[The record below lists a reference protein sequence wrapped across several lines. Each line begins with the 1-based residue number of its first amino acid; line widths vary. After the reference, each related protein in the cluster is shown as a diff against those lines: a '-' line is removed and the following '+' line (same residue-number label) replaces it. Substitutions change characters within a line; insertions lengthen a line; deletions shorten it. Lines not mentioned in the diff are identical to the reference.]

1 MTSVERLDGVKLNLA
16 DDAWVLVRAS
26 GTEPLLR
33 VYCEAA
39 DAETVRAVL
48 AAVTALVLG

>member
-1 MTSVERLDGVKLNLA
+1 MKFFLDAPTNGDGA
-16 DDAWVLVRAS
+16 EAWVLLRAS

-39 DAETVRAVL
+39 SPELVKEVL
-48 AAVTALVLG
+48 ASADTFVKGAS